1 MEYDGRIP
9 EPPYQT
15 PDTEDYMAAHIESL
29 ASERDA
35 LRDELARVKA
45 ESLRVVKDGDM
56 REAYRCDKVLHDG
69 RYCVVGTR
77 ILDDYFPIQISD
89 AITGKYVDKVTC
101 QALVQPVKLEL
112 WEDE

>member
-1 MEYDGRIP
+1 MEAPRYTAKEIEDGL
-9 EPPYQT
+9 YSGMD
-15 PDTEDYMAAHIESL
+15 PDVELVAAQYY
-29 ASERDA
+29 DA
-35 LRDELARVKA
+35 LRAELARVKA

-69 RYCVVGTR
+69 RYCVVGRR

-89 AITGKYVDKVTC
+89 AITGKYVDKVTH
-101 QALVQPVKLEL
+101 QTLLQPVRLER